1 LKKTDDNI
9 NISPL
14 INIKKTPKVIMV
26 IGNVRTIK
34 IGLITVFTIPTT
46 IEKSN
51 AVLKSFIDIN
61 FVNLLTRY
69 TDRL

>member
-1 LKKTDDNI
+1 
-9 NISPL
+9 
-14 INIKKTPKVIMV
+14 MA

-51 AVLKSFIDIN
+51 AVLKSFIDTN
-61 FVNLLTRY
+61 FVNLLTKY